1 MLCYKCKHFKK
12 PAYIEPCNTCTDNG
26 IYSKYEPI
34 NQKESI
40 EMIKECR
47 NCKHSGLLLMEDPC
61 YNCID
66 DDDKPAF
73 EPTNRKE
80 SIEMTTEQKQPTY
93 TDAVYELIKDE
104 CKDLDAIYEDYI
116 ISLVGDC
123 GLGALKRA
131 GLLEGCG
138 VLNCRQLY
146 TLVERIDIPEDQII
160 IDRDIKDE
168 KGTYTGGKH
177 ERNII

>member
-1 MLCYKCKHFKK
+1 MKIKLIFDSVEERNEYFSAHCPVEIGIPDTFDCYHGGGYSCQECWKLCGL
-12 PAYIEPCNTCTDNG
+12 E
-26 IYSKYEPI
+26 YEI
-34 NQKESI
+34 KSDQKESI
-40 EMIKECR
+40 K
-47 NCKHSGLLLMEDPC
+47 
-61 YNCID
+61 
-66 DDDKPAF
+66 
-73 EPTNRKE
+73 
-80 SIEMTTEQKQPTY
+80 MTAEQKQPTY

-116 ISLVGDC
+116 VSLVGNC

-168 KGTYTGGKH
+168 KGTYTGGVH
-177 ERNII
+177 ETYKKI